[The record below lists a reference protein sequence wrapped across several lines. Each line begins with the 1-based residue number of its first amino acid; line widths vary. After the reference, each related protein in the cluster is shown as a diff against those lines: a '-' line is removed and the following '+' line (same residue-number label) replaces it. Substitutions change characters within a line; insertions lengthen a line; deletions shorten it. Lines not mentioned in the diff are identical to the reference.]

1 VPAEVNVRALLEKYV
16 GKEAGDSIAA
26 NIEPMIG
33 AKKSAAEIEEVF
45 KAGISAYYEKQ
56 ANAAYTE
63 IQCFPFNDRRRVHR
77 YRQQRGTG
85 EQARPRGA
93 IGRSPEPIDQH
104 QLGGQTIRL
113 GPDDEAIVRE
123 TLRPNTTSFSSVAS
137 VLVLPLAASMSGWC
151 VCPA

>member
-1 VPAEVNVRALLEKYV
+1 VPDEVKVRALLEKYV

-63 IQCFPFNDRRRVHR
+63 FSVFLLTDVGGSIDIGNKGGPGSK
-77 YRQQRGTG
+77 RG
-85 EQARPRGA
+85 PGA
-93 IGRSPEPIDQH
+93 P
-104 QLGGQTIRL
+104 
-113 GPDDEAIVRE
+113 
-123 TLRPNTTSFSSVAS
+123 
-137 VLVLPLAASMSGWC
+137 
-151 VCPA
+151 